1 MHALNPLVLKD
12 HPNIVYLHT
21 WLNQSPESV
30 QHNSRW
36 AALHTISKNC
46 QYDKLAN
53 SKLANSLKTAEDCI
67 EMYFGTPQFLSCL
80 ENRFMQSQKPKVKKK
95 KSHACKTEDA
105 TMVVFT
111 TSRRLQS
118 QITQR
123 SAPLW
128 KFWTV
133 PKFSLAK
140 KHNRQLVTWT
150 VKDCKPG
157 KSEFL
162 EELFR
167 GEKLWRW
174 ALPQTLNKGKS
185 GKPTS
190 GT

>member
-95 KSHACKTEDA
+95 KATLVKLRTQQWWSLLLLGDCNPKSHKGALHCEN
-105 TMVVFT
+105 FGQFLNFP
-111 TSRRLQS
+111 LQRNTIAS
-118 QITQR
+118 
-123 SAPLW
+123 W
-128 KFWTV
+128 W
-133 PKFSLAK
+133 
-140 KHNRQLVTWT
+140 
-150 VKDCKPG
+150 
-157 KSEFL
+157 
-162 EELFR
+162 R
-167 GEKLWRW
+167 G
-174 ALPQTLNKGKS
+174 Q
-185 GKPTS
+185 
-190 GT
+190 